1 MNLDL
6 QALGFTQEELQQRV
20 VDQLCERLTKTVSVD
35 DEGGEHWRD
44 SDVARKLNEA
54 VIKRVDAA
62 IEQIAA
68 KHVLPNVSTF
78 LEGFCLQATNS
89 WGEKTGQP
97 ITFIEYLVKRAEHY
111 ITEKVNYDGKAKD
124 EDRYSSSSWHGTQT
138 RIAFM
143 INSHLQYSIETAMKK
158 ALAEANGHIVK
169 GLEETVKIKLKE
181 VSDAL
186 TVAVKTK

>member
-1 MNLDL
+1 MSIDL

-20 VDQLCERLTKTVSVD
+20 VDQLCERLTKTVSID
-35 DEGGEHWRD
+35 DEGEEHWRD
-44 SDVARKLNEA
+44 SILGRKLNQA
-54 VIKRVDAA
+54 VIKRVDEA
-62 IEQIAA
+62 IEKLAA
-68 KHVLPNVSTF
+68 ERVLPNVATF

-97 ITFIEYLVKRAEHY
+97 ITFIEYLVKRAEAY
-111 ITEKVNYDGKAKD
+111 ITEKVNYDGKGRD
-124 EDRYSSSSWHGTQT
+124 DDRYSSSSWNGTQT
-138 RIAFM
+138 RIAYM

-181 VSDAL
+181 VSDGL
-186 TVAVKTK
+186 SVAVKTK